1 MSDYREAN
9 SETRRM
15 KITHDTTSLLIAE
28 DMPWLFAVM
37 LSLGLLLFVGVGL
50 LVSSQTLIGAFVMA
64 GIGGGMCFAAICI
77 FVERLQIILDARAG
91 TATLRS
97 RTILRHREEVLPL
110 ADVLRATGETT
121 LSGGDTSS
129 DPSRV
134 RRRMYR
140 PSLVLAD
147 GAGGE
152 VLRPITEIYDSS
164 PAAGAVVRAINMWLD
179 RHRNTAP
186 TSRA

>member
-1 MSDYREAN
+1 
-9 SETRRM
+9 M
-15 KITHDTTSLLIAE
+15 KITRDTPELLIAE
-28 DMPWLFAVM
+28 ETPWFIAVM
-37 LSLGLLLFVGVGL
+37 LSLGLLAFVGVGL
-50 LVSSQTLIGAFVMA
+50 LVSAQTLIGAFVME
-64 GIGGGMCFAAICI
+64 GIGGGMCLAAICI
-77 FVERLQIILDARAG
+77 FVERLQIIFDARAD
-91 TATLRS
+91 TATLCS
-97 RTILRHREEVLPL
+97 RTILRHREQVLPL

-140 PSLVLAD
+140 PPLVLSD

-164 PAAGAVVRAINMWLD
+164 PAAGALVRAINLWLE
-179 RHRNTAP
+179 RHRDGAP

>member
-1 MSDYREAN
+1 
-9 SETRRM
+9 M
-15 KITHDTTSLLIAE
+15 KVTSQSPDLLIAE
-28 DMPWLFAVM
+28 EMPWFIAVM
-37 LSLGLLLFVGVGL
+37 LSLALLLFVGVGL
-50 LVSSQTLIGAFVMA
+50 LVSSQTLLGAFVMA
-64 GIGGGMCFAAICI
+64 GIGGGLCFAAICI

-110 ADVLRATGETT
+110 SDVLRATGEST

-129 DPSRV
+129 DPARV

-140 PSLVLAD
+140 PTLVLSD

-164 PAAGAVVRAINMWLD
+164 PASGTVVRAINDWLEE
-179 RHRNTAP
+179 R
-186 TSRA
+186 RARP

>member
-1 MSDYREAN
+1 
-9 SETRRM
+9 M
-15 KITHDTTSLLIAE
+15 KIIQDTPDLLIAE
-28 DMPWLFAVM
+28 EMPWFIAVM
-37 LSLGLLLFVGVGL
+37 LSLCLLLFVGVGL
-50 LVSSQTLIGAFVMA
+50 LVSSQTLLGAFVM
-64 GIGGGMCFAAICI
+64 GGVGGGMCFAAICI

-110 ADVLRATGETT
+110 DDVLRATGEST

-140 PSLVLAD
+140 PSLVLSD

-164 PAAGAVVRAINMWLD
+164 PASGKVVRAINDWLVQ
-179 RHRNTAP
+179 HRGSDTAP
-186 TSRA
+186 GA

>member
-1 MSDYREAN
+1 
-9 SETRRM
+9 
-15 KITHDTTSLLIAE
+15 
-28 DMPWLFAVM
+28 
-37 LSLGLLLFVGVGL
+37 
-50 LVSSQTLIGAFVMA
+50 
-64 GIGGGMCFAAICI
+64 
-77 FVERLQIILDARAG
+77 
-91 TATLRS
+91 
-97 RTILRHREEVLPL
+97 
-110 ADVLRATGETT
+110 
-121 LSGGDTSS
+121 
-129 DPSRV
+129 
-134 RRRMYR
+134 MYR